1 MTEVKVPTLT
11 KIQAELK
18 APKSQYNSFGKYKYR
33 NVEDIYE
40 GLKPLL
46 VKYGASLRIEEK
58 LAEIAGMPMVA
69 ETVVY
74 TDDQHPK
81 GEELRIEG
89 HAPISQHKG
98 MAPEQALGTAASY
111 AKKYALGNLFLIDD
125 SQDVD
130 SMDNRQQSGY
140 QRQPARSN
148 SYRGRNTNQGNYTS
162 NQPNTRQPA
171 QEPALTVDEAIELG
185 KATKYKEPN
194 TQTVVSAYDL
204 LINVKAETARGE
216 KGDYTELYAAKVQ
229 DPKQKEII
237 VEVYKAMKEK
247 GVI

>member
-11 KIQAELK
+11 RIQAELK

-58 LAEIAGMPMVA
+58 LDTIAGMPMVA

-148 SYRGRNTNQGNYTS
+148 SYRGNQGNY
-162 NQPNTRQPA
+162 QPNPQQQA
-171 QEPALTVDEAIELG
+171 QERPLTANGAIELG
-185 KATKYKEPN
+185 KSTKYKEPN
-194 TQTVVSAYDL
+194 TQAVVSAYDL
-204 LINVKAETARGE
+204 LIAVKAETARGE
-216 KGDYTELYAAKVQ
+216 KGDYTALYETKVK
-229 DPKQKEII
+229 DPKQKKII